1 MLVIFY
7 RYRTVLSIALLCFG
21 LLLALIFYLNYEML
35 ANADWKKVI
44 AYIQTEKFWKYAAV
58 GFIAQLID
66 GALGMAYGVSA
77 TTFLLSA
84 GVSPVSASAAVHLAE
99 VFTTGASGIS
109 HIRFGNVNK
118 KLFYALMLP
127 GALGAAFGAYVLTN
141 IDGDTIKPIISVYL
155 LFMGIV
161 IVRKAFYNAGKKR
174 IKSSRIPILAAFGGF
189 VDAVGGGGWGPVVNS
204 NLIGGGRTPRY
215 SIGTVSMAEF
225 FVTFASTSV
234 FSFSIGLSYWQVI
247 LGLIIGG
254 VAAAPFAAFVA
265 SKIKPKALMI
275 SVGVLVI
282 ALSLRTILKYLQVW

>member
-21 LLLALIFYLNYEML
+21 LLLALICYMNYDML
-35 ANADWKKVI
+35 VNADWSKVV
-44 AYIQTEKFWKYAAV
+44 AYIKTEKFWKYAAV
-58 GFIAQLID
+58 GFAAQLID
-66 GALGMAYGVSA
+66 GALGMAYGISA

-84 GVSPVSASAAVHLAE
+84 GVSPLSASAAVHLAE

-118 KLFYALMLP
+118 KLFYALMLS
-127 GALGAAFGAYVLTN
+127 GSLGAAFGAYVLTS
-141 IDGDTIKPIISVYL
+141 IDGDVIKPIISVYL

-161 IVRKAFYNAGKKR
+161 IIRKAFINKNRKR
-174 IKSSRIPILAAFGGF
+174 IASKRIPLLAAFGGF

-234 FSFSIGLSYWQVI
+234 FAFSIGLSYWQVI

-254 VAAAPFAAFVA
+254 VAAAPFAAFFA
-265 SKIKPKALMI
+265 SKIKAKALMI
-275 SVGVLVI
+275 AVGLLVI
-282 ALSLRTILKYLQVW
+282 GLSLRTIIKLLFV

>member
-21 LLLALIFYLNYEML
+21 LLLALICYMNYDML
-35 ANADWKKVI
+35 VNADWNKVV
-44 AYIQTEKFWKYAAV
+44 AYVKTEKFWKYAAV
-58 GFIAQLID
+58 GFAAQLID
-66 GALGMAYGVSA
+66 GALGMAYGISA

-84 GVSPVSASAAVHLAE
+84 GVSPLSASAAVHLAE

-118 KLFYALMLP
+118 KLFYALMLT
-127 GALGAAFGAYVLTN
+127 GSLGAAFGAYVLTS
-141 IDGDTIKPIISVYL
+141 IDGDVIKPIISVYL

-161 IVRKAFYNAGKKR
+161 IIRKAFINKNRKR
-174 IKSSRIPILAAFGGF
+174 IASKRIPLLAAFGGF

-234 FSFSIGLSYWQVI
+234 FAFSIGLSYWQVI

-254 VAAAPFAAFVA
+254 VAAAPFAAFFA
-265 SKIKPKALMI
+265 SKIKARVLMI
-275 SVGVLVI
+275 AVGLLVI
-282 ALSLRTILKYLQVW
+282 GLSLRTIIKLLFV